1 MFDDSD
7 LGDERLA
14 VLLLYKVEKCV
25 GCDRSASWIGDDTR
39 DPVKGVAGVRIPR
52 LLGDVAGPGKLAD
65 QGIDWSVI
73 CAATL
78 MSSGPLLLGFLLFQ
92 RQFVQSFMRAG
103 VK

>member
-1 MFDDSD
+1 
-7 LGDERLA
+7 
-14 VLLLYKVEKCV
+14 
-25 GCDRSASWIGDDTR
+25 
-39 DPVKGVAGVRIPR
+39 
-52 LLGDVAGPGKLAD
+52 
-65 QGIDWSVI
+65 VI